1 GTTMRLLCG
10 LLAGQRFASR
20 LTGDASLV
28 RRPMRRVAA
37 PLGQMGGWI
46 RGQSRDDR
54 PGEVYPPLVID
65 PAPTRLR
72 GLSIELEIASAQV
85 KSALLLAG
93 LYADGAVRVAEPGPS
108 RDHTERML
116 AHMGA
121 PVQVIDGVASVDAG
135 GWDRRLAAG
144 PIVVPG

>member
-1 GTTMRLLCG
+1 DGIVDVSGLSDGQDNARSRAAMASMGVSIEDRGPGAVRVHGVGVDGLSASAGVVDCGNSGTTMRLLCG

-54 PGEVYPPLVID
+54 PGEVYPP
-65 PAPTRLR
+65 
-72 GLSIELEIASAQV
+72 
-85 KSALLLAG
+85 
-93 LYADGAVRVAEPGPS
+93 
-108 RDHTERML
+108 
-116 AHMGA
+116 
-121 PVQVIDGVASVDAG
+121 
-135 GWDRRLAAG
+135 
-144 PIVVPG
+144 